1 MSYPRVSVIVPAL
14 NEERNLEHVLP
25 KIPPTVHEVILVDGF
40 STDGTVARAKE
51 LWPDIRVVHQDGPG
65 KGAALQSGFRAATG
79 EIIVML
85 DADGSTDPGEI
96 PAFVRTL
103 IDGADFAKGSRFLR
117 GGGTADMPGYRKL
130 GNFGFVGLV
139 RLMYGGRYTDLCY
152 GYNAFW
158 RYVLPALAL
167 DASGFEVETM
177 MNIRALRAGL
187 DVREVPSFEAARVH
201 GEGRLRTIPDGMRV
215 LRTIFRERR
224 RRTARMDRSGV
235 AQAQLGR
242 LAVPVMGQHDDRIA
256 IPVEVEASNEA
267 LVTR

>member
-1 MSYPRVSVIVPAL
+1 MSYPRVSVVVPAL

-25 KIPPTVHEVILVDGF
+25 KIPPTVYEVILVDGF
-40 STDGTVARAKE
+40 STDGTVVRAKE

-158 RYVLPALAL
+158 RFLILPAIHLL
-167 DASGFEVETM
+167 P
-177 MNIRALRAGL
+177 N
-187 DVREVPSFEAARVH
+187 
-201 GEGRLRTIPDGMRV
+201 
-215 LRTIFRERR
+215 
-224 RRTARMDRSGV
+224 
-235 AQAQLGR
+235 
-242 LAVPVMGQHDDRIA
+242 
-256 IPVEVEASNEA
+256 
-267 LVTR
+267 